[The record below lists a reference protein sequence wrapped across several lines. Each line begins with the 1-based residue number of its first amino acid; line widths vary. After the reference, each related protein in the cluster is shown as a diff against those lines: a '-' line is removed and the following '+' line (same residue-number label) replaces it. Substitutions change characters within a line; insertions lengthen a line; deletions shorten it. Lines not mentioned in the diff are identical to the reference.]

1 MTDPE
6 LVAKKLAF
14 IETCVRELRTL
25 ARPERI
31 ADDLREE
38 RFVEHTLQLAIQA
51 ALDVGSHIVSD
62 ERLGEPE
69 TSRDVF
75 RLLGRAGVVPADLT
89 GRLERMAGFRNV
101 LVHLYQEVDVA
112 VVRDVVQ
119 NHLGDL
125 LEFVAAIRRKL

>member
-1 MTDPE
+1 VTDPE

-14 IETCVRELRTL
+14 IESCVRDLRTL

-31 ADDLREE
+31 CDDLREE

-51 ALDVGSHIVSD
+51 ALDVGSHLVSD

-69 TSRDVF
+69 TSRDIF
-75 RLLGRAGVVPADLT
+75 RLLGRAGVVAPALAE
-89 GRLERMAGFRNV
+89 RLERMAGFRNV
-101 LVHLYQEVDVA
+101 VVHLYQEVDLDI
-112 VVRDVVQ
+112 VRDVVE

-125 LEFVAAIRRKL
+125 LEFAEAIRRRL

>member
-1 MTDPE
+1 MTDAE

-25 ARPERI
+25 ARPDRI

-62 ERLGEPE
+62 DRLGEPE

-75 RLLGRAGVVPADLT
+75 RQLGRAGALSADLS
-89 GRLERMAGFRNV
+89 GRLEQMAGFRNV
-101 LVHLYQEVDVA
+101 VVHLYQEVDLA
-112 VVRDVVQ
+112 IVRDIVE

-125 LEFVAAIRRKL
+125 LDFVTVIRRKL